1 MSHKNAIKLKI
12 RGATCDFALYP
23 PLPPLRTKSYHSPLI
38 LTLGH
43 VCVHC
48 TLTYLFERKKFQPEF
63 PVKMEFDHPS
73 AFDIDVFAYMEF
85 LFDNLIRRQRQID
98 MKKKK

>member
-1 MSHKNAIKLKI
+1 MPC
-12 RGATCDFALYP
+12 T
-23 PLPPLRTKSYHSPLI
+23 PLRTKSYPPPLG
-38 LTLGH
+38 LNFDPWTH
-43 VCVHC
+43 F
-48 TLTYLFERKKFQPEF
+48 TLTYLFERKNFQPEF